1 MEVKVQLLIL
11 SSFPLHNEIS
21 YTHSRQFKKKHQLV
35 NHDSSIAYRTVSD
48 IQCGDIKLMLDRI
61 YIYVYIY

>member
-1 MEVKVQLLIL
+1 MKYHIHIVDNL
-11 SSFPLHNEIS
+11 
-21 YTHSRQFKKKHQLV
+21 KKKHQLV